1 MAHKNKVFRSINDF
15 AQIHCVDIVQA
26 PDGRFGYV
34 HCRRDPEDG
43 HGWRI
48 IGPVSPLAFSSA
60 QAAFDAACADV
71 AWLAEETGKML

>member
-1 MAHKNKVFRSINDF
+1 MAHKNKVVRSVNDF

-43 HGWRI
+43 YGWRV
-48 IGPVSPLAFSSA
+48 IGPVSALTFFSMQTAFE
-60 QAAFDAACADV
+60 AACAQIG
-71 AWLAEETGKML
+71 WLAEETDAKL